1 MRLRGFYLST
11 HIQSLS
17 TFFCII
23 LFKQPPLLD
32 STDCFIALT
41 QLLHGCKTVLVDF
54 AGWFIK
60 ANAATFEEHILC
72 HLGKYIIQ

>member
-54 AGWFIK
+54 TGSFK
-60 ANAATFEEHILC
+60 HPNVTTLELT
-72 HLGKYIIQ
+72 LPVQ